1 LGGGVGWCWVVLA
14 GCCWL
19 AVVGC
24 CWLLLVI
31 LLV

>member
-1 LGGGVGWCWVVLA
+1 LLAAVV

-19 AVVGC
+19 VLLAGVVGWC